1 MTFNSFMTGGAM
13 EVLMRRDMDSGN
25 SIVDVRIC
33 DAVDGG
39 EAGPE
44 FVAAVPS

>member
-1 MTFNSFMTGGAM
+1 M

-39 EAGPE
+39 EVCSE
-44 FVAAVPS
+44 FIVPVIPS